1 MVSRQAYK
9 TLPLV
14 YSCSGCSSAAQTA
27 NYIALKLDRDGE
39 AEMSCIAGVGGDVPH
54 LVNIARSGRPVV
66 ALDDCPLA
74 CTLHCLQQ
82 RGLKADYH
90 LQLHEHG
97 VKKKYH
103 ADFDQAEAD
112 RIAAIVAQEARRLR
126 NLPPAEPP
134 ENDSAIEA
142 PPKNGV

>member
-1 MVSRQAYK
+1 MASRQAYK

-39 AEMSCIAGVGGDVPH
+39 AEMPCISGVGGNVPH
-54 LVNIARSGRPVV
+54 LVNIARSGRPVL
-66 ALDDCPLA
+66 ALDGCPLA
-74 CTLHCLQQ
+74 CTLHCLAE

-90 LQLHEHG
+90 LLLNEHG

-103 ADFDQAEAD
+103 ADFDREHAD
-112 RIAAIVAQEARRLR
+112 SIAASVALEARRLR
-126 NLPPAEPP
+126 DGIAAEPHALSSP
-134 ENDSAIEA
+134 GDTTKS
-142 PPKNGV
+142 V